1 MSLQGWSLPLSPAG
15 TAALVPPPPWH
26 FSGEA
31 LGVDFITDPA
41 AVAAVL
47 PAGGIEPSGDGS
59 ASFVFGEW
67 SSNAEQDPRLA
78 ADPARGQYREA
89 YVMVYGRL
97 DGRDI
102 AWLPYIWVDNDLS
115 IARGLIQGS
124 PKKAGSIAI
133 SRAASIGRGGPRLE
147 AGATFAGHASSL
159 GRRLASGSVT
169 LDGPAEGYC
178 PRALCLPVWH
188 TRLLAAEA
196 PAPALRPL
204 AAPDHQTSPSAEARP
219 FRAGSSQMRY
229 PVTAGRLGEGEPDV
243 VLGEDPGR

>member
-31 LGVDFITDPA
+31 LGVDFIPDPA

-47 PAGGIEPSGDGS
+47 PAGIEPSGDGS
-59 ASFVFGEW
+59 ASFVFGDW

-115 IARGLIQGS
+115 ISRGLVGRRIPEEGRIDRDQPGC
-124 PKKAGSIAI
+124 AH
-133 SRAASIGRGGPRLE
+133 RARRPASRGGRDVRRPCVVPRPTV
-147 AGATFAGHASSL
+147 GIGICH
-159 GRRLASGSVT
+159 
-169 LDGPAEGYC
+169 
-178 PRALCLPVWH
+178 
-188 TRLLAAEA
+188 
-196 PAPALRPL
+196 
-204 AAPDHQTSPSAEARP
+204 
-219 FRAGSSQMRY
+219 
-229 PVTAGRLGEGEPDV
+229 AGR
-243 VLGEDPGR
+243 PG

>member
-47 PAGGIEPSGDGS
+47 PAGIEPSGDGS
-59 ASFVFGEW
+59 ASFVFGDW
-67 SSNAEQDPRLA
+67 SSSAEQDPRLA

-89 YVMVYGRL
+89 YAMVYGRL

-133 SRAASIGRGGPRLE
+133 SRAVLIGRGGPRLE
-147 AGATFAGHASSL
+147 PGATLAGHASCL
-159 GRRLASGSVT
+159 GRRLASGSVL
-169 LDGPAEGYC
+169 LDGPQAAQLTFYDSPFEELASLAPHEITGGFRYAVAFTIGGAE
-178 PRALCLPVWH
+178 
-188 TRLLAAEA
+188 TR
-196 PAPALRPL
+196 P
-204 AAPDHQTSPSAEARP
+204 
-219 FRAGSSQMRY
+219 AGS
-229 PVTAGRLGEGEPDV
+229 
-243 VLGEDPGR
+243 